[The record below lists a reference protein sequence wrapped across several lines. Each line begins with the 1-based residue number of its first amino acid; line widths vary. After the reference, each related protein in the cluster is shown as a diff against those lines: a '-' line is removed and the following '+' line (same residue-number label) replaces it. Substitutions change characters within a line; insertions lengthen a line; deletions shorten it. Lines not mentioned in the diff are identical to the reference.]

1 MPVVVLAAWMGCLQA
16 GLTASA
22 SGGQAAP
29 AVRLDRSRYMGV
41 DQIKRG
47 MTGIGRTVL
56 KDAELSEFK
65 ATVVDVMRN
74 WAPKQHVILVRCT
87 GANLEHSGII
97 RGMSGSPIYLQDP
110 LDGGKLKMIGA
121 IAYGWRWNKDPIGGV
136 QAIEQMLAVE
146 GFRGKGKAAASK
158 KTRTG
163 RAGHGAGRIQTELPG
178 KPNRDADS
186 RYAMV
191 GFTAPVLQKRSPTRH
206 RTDRFGDLEP
216 LMTPLMVGGGN
227 RAAMAYLT
235 EQLEGTR
242 LAPVRVGAAG
252 QGNGGAAPDK
262 LVPGGSLV
270 IPYLIGDIDMAGVGT
285 VTEVVGNRILGFGHS
300 MTSEGPVELPM
311 ATGRVHT
318 AIPMLSASF
327 KLASVGKLVGTLTG
341 DEETG
346 VCGVVGPVAR
356 MIPVKVAVH
365 DPHGT
370 HAYRYQ
376 AMHHREMTPWIIG
389 AGLMMS
395 VLAHRDL
402 PEEHTI
408 RHELSVEYEKLGR
421 FAVANVSSM
430 RSLWEVRSD
439 LTEPMSML
447 MDNQFGRARVT
458 GIETTVTVEAKA
470 SAMSMERVELIR
482 SRFKPG
488 ETVEVA
494 IRWRP
499 YRAEPFV
506 RRYTMQLPTDLPD
519 GAYELQVGSGRS
531 HLMGMRME
539 KPHLFRAES
548 MADMMSAV
556 RRIGSVRM
564 DRVYMRLR
572 IKRGGLAI
580 GKTEMPELPSFRRQI
595 FNEAKLR
602 AVASYAEPI
611 VVEHPVPFVVSG
623 EQRFAITVDRRADQ

>member
-216 LMTPLMVGGGN
+216 LMTPLMVGGATARRWRISQNSSKARDWPRFGLGPPA
-227 RAAMAYLT
+227 RAMAGRRRT
-235 EQLEGTR
+235 SSCP
-242 LAPVRVGAAG
+242 AGA
-252 QGNGGAAPDK
+252 
-262 LVPGGSLV
+262 
-270 IPYLIGDIDMAGVGT
+270 
-285 VTEVVGNRILGFGHS
+285 
-300 MTSEGPVELPM
+300 
-311 ATGRVHT
+311 
-318 AIPMLSASF
+318 
-327 KLASVGKLVGTLTG
+327 
-341 DEETG
+341 
-346 VCGVVGPVAR
+346 
-356 MIPVKVAVH
+356 
-365 DPHGT
+365 
-370 HAYRYQ
+370 
-376 AMHHREMTPWIIG
+376 W
-389 AGLMMS
+389 
-395 VLAHRDL
+395 
-402 PEEHTI
+402 
-408 RHELSVEYEKLGR
+408 
-421 FAVANVSSM
+421 
-430 RSLWEVRSD
+430 
-439 LTEPMSML
+439 
-447 MDNQFGRARVT
+447 
-458 GIETTVTVEAKA
+458 
-470 SAMSMERVELIR
+470 
-482 SRFKPG
+482 
-488 ETVEVA
+488 
-494 IRWRP
+494 
-499 YRAEPFV
+499 
-506 RRYTMQLPTDLPD
+506 
-519 GAYELQVGSGRS
+519 
-531 HLMGMRME
+531 
-539 KPHLFRAES
+539 
-548 MADMMSAV
+548 
-556 RRIGSVRM
+556 
-564 DRVYMRLR
+564 
-572 IKRGGLAI
+572 
-580 GKTEMPELPSFRRQI
+580 SFR
-595 FNEAKLR
+595 
-602 AVASYAEPI
+602 
-611 VVEHPVPFVVSG
+611 
-623 EQRFAITVDRRADQ
+623 T